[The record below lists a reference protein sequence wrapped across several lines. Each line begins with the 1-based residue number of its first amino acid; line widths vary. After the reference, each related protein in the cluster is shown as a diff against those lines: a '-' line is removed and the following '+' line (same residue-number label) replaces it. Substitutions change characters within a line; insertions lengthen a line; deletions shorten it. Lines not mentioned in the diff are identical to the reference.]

1 MHLGLRQCR
10 GLVGKS
16 ARPGGSP
23 AARMMGQRSACFLS
37 GMSPVSIVVA
47 DAQELVFEGLRKR
60 FWNDPVLRFTVHVH
74 NGAKLLEHLGQH
86 QADLVLMDVSMHVMD
101 GIDTARTM
109 RGRHPL
115 VRILAHSA
123 LTEIEYVNS
132 MLIEGA
138 RGYLVKGC
146 TDDEM
151 RAAIELVMDGGRYIS
166 PAARD
171 SIAKGYQHTDKRIDG
186 EYLGLTDRERAI
198 IRLIAQEKTND
209 EIGAALFISTDT
221 VKSHRKN
228 LMTKL
233 DVRSTAGLVK
243 YAKDRCWV

>member
-1 MHLGLRQCR
+1 MDLCLRQCC
-10 GLVGKS
+10 GLAGKS
-16 ARPGGSP
+16 VRPGGSP
-23 AARMMGQRSACFLS
+23 AARVVHQRAACFLS

-47 DAQELVFEGLRKR
+47 DAQTLVFEGLRKR
-60 FWNDPVLRFTVHVH
+60 FWNDPVLRFAAHVH
-74 NGAKLLEHLGQH
+74 NGAELLRYLNEHEIG
-86 QADLVLMDVSMHVMD
+86 LVLMDVSMHIMD

-109 RGRHPL
+109 RTRFPH

-146 TDDEM
+146 SDGEM
-151 RAAIELVMDGGRYIS
+151 RAAIELVMEGGRHIS
-166 PAARD
+166 PAARY
-171 SIAKGYQHTDKRIDG
+171 SIAKGYQHTDKRMDG
-186 EYLGLTDRERAI
+186 EYLGLTERERSI
-198 IRLIAQEKTND
+198 IRLVALEKTND
-209 EIGAALFISTDT
+209 EIGAELFISTDT
-221 VKSHRKN
+221 VKTHRKN
-228 LMTKL
+228 LMAKL

>member
-1 MHLGLRQCR
+1 MELCLRLCC

-16 ARPGGSP
+16 VRPGGSP
-23 AARMMGQRSACFLS
+23 AARFVGQRAGRFLS
-37 GMSPVSIVVA
+37 SMSPLSIVVA
-47 DAQELVFEGLRKR
+47 DAQTLVFEGLRKR
-60 FWNDPVLRFTVHVH
+60 FWNDPVLRFAAHVH
-74 NGAKLLEHLGQH
+74 NGAELLQYLNEHEIG
-86 QADLVLMDVSMHVMD
+86 LVLMDVSMHVMD

-109 RGRHPL
+109 RGRFPH
-115 VRILAHSA
+115 VRVLAHSA
-123 LTEIEYVNS
+123 LTELEYVNS

-171 SIAKGYQHTDKRIDG
+171 SMAKGYQHTDKRIDG
-186 EYLGLTDRERAI
+186 QYLGLTERERAI
-198 IRLIAQEKTND
+198 IRLIAQERTND